1 MKETATL
8 KNPLN
13 LTLLIILFLCSVSA
27 ITAQNRNAA
36 SGVCNAAS
44 GLSGM
49 YQIDAA
55 DSDRLYS
62 VIESATTKI
71 PFGKQQQF
79 FMDLAVRLTPPD
91 LLAIEC
97 RGYQVSLGSSRA
109 PRISFKADGITRNT
123 RTSDGRV
130 VQSRIGFE
138 RDSLIFNSG
147 GANEDKL
154 SFTFTPLDNGTRLK
168 VTRQIT
174 AEELIEPVII
184 QTVYNKIDE
193 VAHWN
198 IYGEKRIAGKTAKTT
213 PRRIPPAADESAA
226 PTSRAGNSEANDI
239 RQLLNRWIDATNRRD
254 IEKQMSYY
262 MPELEAYYLA
272 RNASRNSVRLEKIK
286 AFATAESINI
296 RVEQPEIIFQEN
308 GQTAVMRFRK
318 KYRVEN
324 HSKIKSG
331 EVIQELRWKRTN
343 SGWKIFSER
352 DIRVLS

>member
-1 MKETATL
+1 MKEKTAR

-13 LTLLIILFLCSVSA
+13 IIILIILFLCSISA
-27 ITAQNRNAA
+27 ITAQNRNSAA
-36 SGVCNAAS
+36 GVCNAAS
-44 GLSGM
+44 GLNGM
-49 YQIDAA
+49 YQIDTA
-55 DSDRLYS
+55 DSDKLYS
-62 VIESATTKI
+62 VIESATSKI
-71 PFGKQQQF
+71 PYGKQQQF

-97 RGYQVSLGSSRA
+97 RGSQVSLGSSRA
-109 PRISFKADGITRNT
+109 PRIAFKADGVTRNT
-123 RTSDGRV
+123 RTADGRV

-138 RDSLIFNSG
+138 RDSLVFNSG

-154 SFTFTPLDNGTRLK
+154 RFTFTPFDNGTRLK

-193 VAHWN
+193 IAHWN
-198 IYGEKRIAGKTAKTT
+198 IYGEKQIAGKVVKTN
-213 PRRIPPAADESAA
+213 PRRIPPVSESAA
-226 PTSRAGNSEANDI
+226 QTSRAGNSEANNI

-254 IEKQMSYY
+254 IDKQMSYY
-262 MPELEAYYLA
+262 MPELKAFYLT

-286 AFATAESINI
+286 AFGTAKSINI
-296 RVEQPEIIFQEN
+296 RAEQPEIIFQEN
-308 GQTAVMRFRK
+308 GQTAIMRFRK

-324 HSKIKSG
+324 RSKIRSG
-331 EVIQELRWKRTN
+331 EVIQELRWRQTAD
-343 SGWKIFSER
+343 GWKIFSER